1 MDEILHSY
9 LADNYKGYKP
19 QPNQNFHNMDK
30 FALLYGSLND
40 KICVVVPQLAIQWCC
55 DFCKHSFVIIITE
68 LQEGKHFCPVCGK
81 EFENLY
87 LLSNSLLS

>member
-1 MDEILHSY
+1 MDEIFQSHLS
-9 LADNYKGYKP
+9 DNYKGYKSG
-19 QPNQNFHNMDK
+19 QNFHSMDK
-30 FALLYGSLND
+30 FALLCASLND
-40 KICVVVPQLAIQWCC
+40 KICVVVPQLAIQWRC